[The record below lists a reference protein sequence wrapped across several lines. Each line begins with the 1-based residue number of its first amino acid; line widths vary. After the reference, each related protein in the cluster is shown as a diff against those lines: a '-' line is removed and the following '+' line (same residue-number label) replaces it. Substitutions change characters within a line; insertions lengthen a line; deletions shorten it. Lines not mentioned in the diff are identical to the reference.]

1 MTEEDRGR
9 MVFGRRRG
17 RGEAE
22 PTAGVDTA
30 SVPGSEDP
38 VATGDPG
45 RDFDADPASEPDPT
59 AGFDPDAPA
68 WQRVTAFRYG
78 PLSSDASKRRT
89 SGPAGSG
96 VGVRILRGG
105 GPGDF
110 FTPCAL
116 AGNDRRSLYLPDG
129 DLLCTVDPAETIDD
143 VRHDRVRAAD
153 GEPVGTIRRIPPT
166 RRPLKHTWRIDQP
179 GRPEIVGRN
188 LFATTDPRRL
198 AAHTADTALS
208 LTFDTVLGGPD
219 GSIGAVRPRV
229 LAWKAAGDLVMTTD
243 GHGQPVRILAPWVD
257 RRLAFVFAMLGD
269 R

>member
-1 MTEEDRGR
+1 

-45 RDFDADPASEPDPT
+45 RDSEPGADAEPGLDT
-59 AGFDPDAPA
+59 DSGAGFDPDAPD

-78 PLSSDASKRRT
+78 SLSSDGTNKRA
-89 SGPAGSG
+89 AGSA

-105 GPGDF
+105 GPEDF

-116 AGNDRRSLYLPDG
+116 AGNDRRSLYLPNG

-219 GSIGAVRPRV
+219 GSIGPVRPRV

-243 GHGQPVRILAPWVD
+243 GRGKPVRILAPWVD

-269 R
+269 E